1 MKHGICRFFSLHTSQ
16 LAKPAQKKF
25 LSIFSS
31 LSRHLSRKI
40 SDQMLNKEGDGGKE
54 YFRKLSRKELQSLC
68 KQCSLPARKSSSEM
82 VESLAFYFMRKGLNL
97 VSSGTSINGVQ
108 DALLH
113 TSLMPPMQPKSALN
127 SVKGLGL
134 CKPTKSDSNFYSF
147 ELRSRPGEEIY
158 KGNRNFKCN
167 NLESF
172 IGPGAY
178 NKESFGGLISN
189 FQEVSPSQ
197 FFSQYA
203 GSHVNF
209 KKPLSLGGRV
219 EDSPQ
224 FHGRDINTVACSK
237 EIALPSIITTANVPA
252 SFEFH
257 VSSEEGIKLCVDLNS
272 SPLEWI
278 KKYKNQV
285 SLCDNVVNTKSRS
298 LYEELG
304 CIGESNKKLK
314 SSVLQNIDSGKNRDE
329 SMQAEPSPSSVGEKN
344 SHVRNGHPDGGNNSP
359 ISSPVIPCSV
369 AVDVSLYLK
378 EDPGL
383 ASVKPSSDGQNHNNL
398 NIESFSEKECI
409 AALDSDIT
417 DTPLEKTACNFAVN
431 SISNGSIDH
440 IALMHHSS
448 KWDDEVCENST
459 QQNSCNLEN
468 ASVVFPGCFMEMQL
482 SETGNYHKNA
492 SCLPH
497 KNGEFLD
504 PYDSKHNRGSEQDG
518 LANSSE
524 NDHCNN
530 QEWSNAINGRESSVC
545 SQVDDS
551 FDKNSLKSGVIK
563 SSEEL
568 LRKRP
573 HIYRVSQNGRR
584 KSDTIILR
592 STRRSA
598 GKVLPR
604 RSMSD
609 FTFYM
614 LSASEQLD

>member
-1 MKHGICRFFSLHTSQ
+1 
-16 LAKPAQKKF
+16 
-25 LSIFSS
+25 
-31 LSRHLSRKI
+31 
-40 SDQMLNKEGDGGKE
+40 MLNKEGDGGKE

-113 TSLMPPMQPKSALN
+113 TSLMPPMQPKPALN
-127 SVKGLGL
+127 SVK
-134 CKPTKSDSNFYSF
+134 DSF

-167 NLESF
+167 NSESF

-237 EIALPSIITTANVPA
+237 EIALPSIITAANVPA

-278 KKYKNQV
+278 KKYKNQ
-285 SLCDNVVNTKSRS
+285 
-298 LYEELG
+298 
-304 CIGESNKKLK
+304 
-314 SSVLQNIDSGKNRDE
+314 NIDSGKNRDD
-329 SMQAEPSPSSVGEKN
+329 SVQAEPSPSSVGEKN
-344 SHVRNGHPDGGNNSP
+344 SHVRNGNPDGGNNSL

-383 ASVKPSSDGQNHNNL
+383 ASAKPSSDGQNHKNL
-398 NIESFSEKECI
+398 NTESFSEKECI

-431 SISNGSIDH
+431 SISNGSVDH

-482 SETGNYHKNA
+482 SETGNYHKDA

-518 LANSSE
+518 LANSIE
-524 NDHCNN
+524 NDHCKN
-530 QEWSNAINGRESSVC
+530 QVPTCSEEQHAKEGIHKLIAIWKLVETFLFVQMQNSNSSYLIPKLLWNGAMLSMAGRVQCNLLFLC

-551 FDKNSLKSGVIK
+551 FDKPSLNSGVIK

-604 RSMSD
+604 RSMRLVSKV
-609 FTFYM
+609 
-614 LSASEQLD
+614 LSQCITLAILLIITDGHLVEVDN

>member
-1 MKHGICRFFSLHTSQ
+1 
-16 LAKPAQKKF
+16 
-25 LSIFSS
+25 
-31 LSRHLSRKI
+31 
-40 SDQMLNKEGDGGKE
+40 MLNKEGDGGKE

-97 VSSGTSINGVQ
+97 VSSGTSIDGVQ

-113 TSLMPPMQPKSALN
+113 TSLMPPMQPKPALN
-127 SVKGLGL
+127 SIK
-134 CKPTKSDSNFYSF
+134 DSF

-172 IGPGAY
+172 AGPGAY

-189 FQEVSPSQ
+189 FQELSPSQ
-197 FFSQYA
+197 FFSQSA

-237 EIALPSIITTANVPA
+237 EIALPSITTSANVPA

-285 SLCDNVVNTKSRS
+285 SFCDNVVNTKSRS

-314 SSVLQNIDSGKNRDE
+314 SSVLQNTDSSKNRDD
-329 SMQAEPSPSSVGEKN
+329 SVQAEPSPSSVGEKN
-344 SHVRNGHPDGGNNSP
+344 SHARNGHPDGGYNSL

-383 ASVKPSSDGQNHNNL
+383 ASAKPSSDGQNRKNL
-398 NIESFSEKECI
+398 NTESCNEKECI
-409 AALDSDIT
+409 AAFDSDIT

-431 SISNGSIDH
+431 SISNGSLDH
-440 IALMHHSS
+440 IALMHQSS
-448 KWDDEVCENST
+448 KWDDEACENST

-482 SETGNYHKNA
+482 SETGNYHKDA
-492 SCLPH
+492 SCLPN
-497 KNGEFLD
+497 KNGEFWD

-524 NDHCNN
+524 NDHCKNQMPTCSEE

-551 FDKNSLKSGVIK
+551 FDKTSLKSGVIK
-563 SSEEL
+563 TSEEL
-568 LRKRP
+568 HRKRP

-604 RSMSD
+604 RSMSE

-614 LSASEQLD
+614 LPASEQLD

>member
-1 MKHGICRFFSLHTSQ
+1 MEERSVFANFREKNFKVCVRNVVCLLENQALKWSNRLLFTLCFI
-16 LAKPAQKKF
+16 F
-25 LSIFSS
+25 L
-31 LSRHLSRKI
+31 
-40 SDQMLNKEGDGGKE
+40 
-54 YFRKLSRKELQSLC
+54 
-68 KQCSLPARKSSSEM
+68 
-82 VESLAFYFMRKGLNL
+82 RKGLNL
-97 VSSGTSINGVQ
+97 VSSGTSICEVQ

-113 TSLMPPMQPKSALN
+113 TSLMSSMQPKPALN
-127 SVKGLGL
+127 PIK
-134 CKPTKSDSNFYSF
+134 DSF
-147 ELRSRPGEEIY
+147 ELRSCPREDIC
-158 KGNRNFKCN
+158 KGNRNLKCN

-172 IGPGAY
+172 IGSGAY

-189 FQEVSPSQ
+189 FQEVSPFQ

-203 GSHVNF
+203 GSHVNLN
-209 KKPLSLGGRV
+209 KRRLSPGGRV

-224 FHGRDINTVACSK
+224 FHGRDINTAASSK
-237 EIALPSIITTANVPA
+237 EISLPSIITTANVSA

-257 VSSEEGIKLCVDLNS
+257 VNSEEGIKLCVDLNS
-272 SPLEWI
+272 SPSEWI

-285 SLCDNVVNTKSRS
+285 SFCDNVVNTKSRS

-314 SSVLQNIDSGKNRDE
+314 SSVLQNIDSGQNRDR
-329 SMQAEPSPSSVGEKN
+329 SVQAEPSPGSVGETN
-344 SHVRNGHPDGGNNSP
+344 SHVRNGHPDGNNNSL
-359 ISSPVIPCSV
+359 ISSAVTPCDV
-369 AVDVSLYLK
+369 AVDVSLSLK

-383 ASVKPSSDGQNHNNL
+383 ASAKPSSDGQNHKNSNT
-398 NIESFSEKECI
+398 ESCSEKECI

-417 DTPLEKTACNFAVN
+417 DTPLEKTACNFSVN
-431 SISNGSIDH
+431 SISNGSVDH
-440 IALMHHSS
+440 IALIHQNS

-459 QQNSCNLEN
+459 QQKSCNLEN
-468 ASVVFPGCFMEMQL
+468 ASV
-482 SETGNYHKNA
+482 
-492 SCLPH
+492 
-497 KNGEFLD
+497 
-504 PYDSKHNRGSEQDG
+504 HNTGSEQDG
-518 LANSSE
+518 HANSSE
-524 NDHCNN
+524 NDHCKNQVSTSYVE

-551 FDKNSLKSGVIK
+551 FDKTSLNSGIIK

-604 RSMSD
+604 RSMRLVSK
-609 FTFYM
+609 
-614 LSASEQLD
+614 